1 MLNNDTSEIH
11 WSCFHFSPLQRVVMS
26 PPAFPVY
33 TIGIR
38 GVITRKIEAI
48 QVGIMATVVP
58 PRAMVSLGT
67 ICICYIVVVSLLSW
81 KFLTT
86 MNNEGIASSSW
97 DIKTRRELIL
107 FTSERWKRNKSKFQP
122 YVCARIWLV
131 KVTSQCF
138 LQTQPRSLQFS
149 LPSSLSG
156 TLGTRVS
163 QSMFAKS
170 RNRAAKLLTNGH
182 HNVITLSKAKGK
194 KLLYLLSFY
203 NLTFMTF
210 YPEMWLKDE

>member
-11 WSCFHFSPLQRVVMS
+11 WSYFHFSPLQRVVMS

-38 GVITRKIEAI
+38 GVITKKIEAI
-48 QVGIMATVVP
+48 QVGLMTPIVP
-58 PRAMVSLGT
+58 PRPMVSLGT
-67 ICICYIVVVSLLSW
+67 IYIRFFIVVSLLSW

-86 MNNEGIASSSW
+86 VNNEGIASSSW

-138 LQTQPRSLQFS
+138 LQAQPRSLQFS
-149 LPSSLSG
+149 SSLSG

-170 RNRAAKLLTNGH
+170 RIRAAKLLTNGH